1 MARTFI
7 RQDTQIRN
15 STGSYASN
23 ITPSFTNYEDTV
35 TNLNEDL
42 NNIRSQI
49 QNFINRNGTSFPGG
63 NWYDDL
69 AAPSGLDTFL
79 GAPRGINKLN
89 TELHGLERKRVLT
102 QFASLADVLVSG
114 SQNWAVLGPG
124 ELPAPGIPNPT
135 SVAVGMSSVV
145 TGTVAASITVG
156 SWSLEL
162 VSGSTLI
169 SPKNLCTIVTGSGR
183 DPLLSDG
190 RTVYALFQTDKTDGQ
205 LLAGGDAQ
213 LSFVRVK
220 DTGDGL
226 EAVPVGDIQNKVV
239 NYVSVTRKA
248 LEDLSEQDFLRGAE
262 IDVPSAQ
269 AGVTRQNAYDNQG
282 TTTVTSNFDATLDL
296 TATKFWEIGDAAS
309 ATLFKVT
316 DGNGTTNTVLVDAAV
331 NFFDVNANDVDFS
344 QGIKVDTGGTDIHL
358 GVSAGVIETTGTDN
372 LKVLAAGE
380 LLLDDGNQ
388 AGSTWVG
395 TDGIKLSDS
404 SSDWTLFKEAYGEIS
419 LLSGSAQAKRRNK
432 VYATVTS
439 VVPVAPN
446 SNVTGES
453 PSPNLDASLPQMS
466 SGSFLYDYDVYLNGE
481 LMRPGSDLNADHDY
495 YPGDDEKSLKFEF
508 QLRLGDVICVVPYA
522 R

>member
-23 ITPSFTNYEDTV
+23 ITPSLSNYETTATTILD
-35 TNLNEDL
+35 DL

-49 QNFINRNGTSFPGG
+49 QNFINRNGTSFPAG

-69 AAPSGLDTFL
+69 SAPSGLDTFL
-79 GAPRGINKLN
+79 GTPRGINKLN

-124 ELPAPGIPNPT
+124 ELPSPGIANPFA
-135 SVAVGMSSVV
+135 VAVGISSVV
-145 TGTVAASITVG
+145 TGTVAASGSIG
-156 SWSLEL
+156 SWSIEL
-162 VSGSTLI
+162 VSGSTVI
-169 SPKNLCTIVTGSGR
+169 SPKNLCTIVTGSNR
-183 DPLLSDG
+183 DPLLSNG
-190 RTVYALFQTDKTDGQ
+190 KTVYALFQTDKLDGQ
-205 LLAGGDAQ
+205 LLVGGDAQ
-213 LSFVRVK
+213 LSFVRVT

-226 EAVPVGDIQNKVV
+226 EAVPAIDIQNKVI

-269 AGVTRQNAYDNQG
+269 SGVNRQNVYDNQG

-296 TATKFWEIGDAAS
+296 AVTKFWEIGSATS

-316 DGNGTTNTVLVDAAV
+316 DGNATTNTVLIDTAV
-331 NFFDVNANDVDFS
+331 NSFDVNAQDVDFD

-358 GVSAGVIETTGTDN
+358 GVNAGVIETLGSND
-372 LKVLAAGE
+372 LRMLAAGE

-388 AGSTWVG
+388 AGSTWSA
-395 TDGIKLSDS
+395 TNGIKLSDA
-404 SSDWTLFKEAYGEIS
+404 SSDWDLFKEAYGEVSI
-419 LLSGSAQAKRRNK
+419 LSGSAQAKRRNK
-432 VYATVTS
+432 IYSTVTPDS
-439 VVPVAPN
+439 PVAADTDIVYPTN
-446 SNVTGES
+446 IDTE
-453 PSPNLDASLPQMS
+453 LPQLA

-481 LMRPGSDLNADHDY
+481 LMRPGASAGDNHDY
-495 YPGDDEKSLKFEF
+495 YPGTTDKSLKFEF
-508 QLRLGDVICVVPYA
+508 QLRKGDVICVVPYA